1 VSERAGS
8 PWNLPAR
15 NLVKVNSMGQSG
27 RPPYPHVHQI
37 NVSNGGVPKH
47 PVFEAK
53 ISKEGLEGDRQR
65 NLKVHGGPN
74 RAVCL
79 FSVELIERMQDEG
92 HSIDGGSSGENLTL
106 AGLAW
111 DTLDPGTRLKIGPD
125 VLLEVTSYCA
135 PCEWNARWFRDGD
148 ITRISQKVNPG
159 WSRLYARV
167 LQGGVVRPGDV
178 VVIEQARGGGRGA
191 EIRS

>member
-1 VSERAGS
+1 MSD
-8 PWNLPAR
+8 
-15 NLVKVNSMGQSG
+15 SG

-37 NVSNGGVPKH
+37 NVSDGGVPKY

-53 ISKEGLEGDRQR
+53 ISKEGVQGDRQR
-65 NLKVHGGPN
+65 NLKVHGGPD
-74 RAVCL
+74 RAVGL

-92 HSIDGGSSGENLTL
+92 HSIDAGSSGENLTL

-111 DTLDPGTRLKIGPD
+111 DTLEPGTKLKIGPD
-125 VLLEVTSYCA
+125 ALLEVASYCA

-148 ITRISQKVNPG
+148 ISRISQRTNPG

-178 VVIEQARGGGRGA
+178 VTIIVKRH
-191 EIRS
+191 S